1 MSRRPAPDTA
11 ADSATEPTTEP
22 ATEPATDFVTA
33 APASKPPKN
42 RLSPKK
48 LLLSK
53 WTAVS
58 PQNREKHFLVTRVI
72 EPDPPEAPV
81 EWVELEAA
89 HSRRSMRIAWRELLD
104 GSRWRQGWV

>member
-11 ADSATEPTTEP
+11 ANS

-33 APASKPPKN
+33 APALKPPKN

-53 WTAVS
+53 WTAVN

-72 EPDPPEAPV
+72 EPEPPEAPV

-89 HSRRSMRIAWRELLD
+89 HSRRSMRITWRELLD